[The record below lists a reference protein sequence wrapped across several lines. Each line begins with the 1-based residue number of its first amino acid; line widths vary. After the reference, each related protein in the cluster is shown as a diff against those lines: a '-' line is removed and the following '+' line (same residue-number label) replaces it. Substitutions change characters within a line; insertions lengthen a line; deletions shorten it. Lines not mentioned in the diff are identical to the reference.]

1 MASMIPG
8 TVPSSSSASSLE
20 SLSNALSNSWSNPSC
35 CIPTVMVY
43 SVPFF
48 RCFVIWS
55 LWDFASLLAKEY
67 FFGIRNGCLLLI
79 SILASTKLGPPLTL
93 ATLCLY
99 PPPPFLLLRVF
110 DGVTLGGPWRYW
122 LQLLFFRRSFP
133 CQLLKLWLF
142 RRFPRPFACWFPFC
156 ILKCGCSSKH
166 RLMVCVLLPQWVHRL
181 LVRSFFFLQYSTSV
195 WPPTCCSSN
204 SV

>member
-1 MASMIPG
+1 MPLWHRWYLGQCRVRHQRPPWNRCPMRCQ
-8 TVPSSSSASSLE
+8 TVDRIRRVAYQRWWSIRCLSSG
-20 SLSNALSNSWSNPSC
+20 AL
-35 CIPTVMVY
+35 
-43 SVPFF
+43 
-48 RCFVIWS
+48 
-55 LWDFASLLAKEY
+55 LFASLLAKEY

-79 SILASTKLGPPLTL
+79 SILASKKLGPPLTL

-181 LVRSFFFLQYSTSV
+181 LVRSFFFLQYSTLV